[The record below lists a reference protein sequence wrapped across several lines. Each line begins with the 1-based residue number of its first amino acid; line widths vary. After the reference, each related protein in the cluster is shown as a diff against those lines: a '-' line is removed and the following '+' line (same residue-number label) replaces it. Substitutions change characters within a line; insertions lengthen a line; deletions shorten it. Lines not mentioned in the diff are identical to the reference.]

1 MGGSGLAGSGAP
13 RRRSNG
19 PLGEETAWFV
29 DTGSG
34 SVCPGVPPPE
44 GGSGAE
50 EAAFLWRW
58 PRSQQGAWRQDSPV
72 WPFKTNA
79 QLYCFEKCKSQSDD
93 FILIKFMNH

>member
-58 PRSQQGAWRQDSPV
+58 ARSQQGRQDSPV
-72 WPFKTNA
+72 WPFKTNFTA
-79 QLYCFEKCKSQSDD
+79 LKNVNVNRMIS
-93 FILIKFMNH
+93 I